1 MALSYAASQ
10 TQADGMTEKT
20 SETARENGQYQCL
33 NCGAV
38 IMMEKGALVP
48 LCPRCGF
55 DTFGLRNPRFIS
67 VEQAA
72 EERAR
77 TRET

>member
-1 MALSYAASQ
+1 MV
-10 TQADGMTEKT
+10 EKT
-20 SETARENGQYQCL
+20 SETARENDQYQCL

-38 IMMEKGALVP
+38 ITMEKGALIP
-48 LCPRCGF
+48 PCPSCGF
-55 DTFGLRNPRFIS
+55 DTFGLRNPRFAS